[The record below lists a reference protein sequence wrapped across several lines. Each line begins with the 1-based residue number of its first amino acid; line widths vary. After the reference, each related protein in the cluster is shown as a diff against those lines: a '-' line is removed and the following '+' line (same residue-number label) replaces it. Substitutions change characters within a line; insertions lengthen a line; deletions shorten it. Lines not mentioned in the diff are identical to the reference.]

1 MSHLHPNT
9 SATASGNRRHR
20 KVSLVAGMEW
30 AIDTS
35 RTRLVVS
42 AVVFALAFTVMAVRV
57 IDVAILTGKNEP
69 RRAQTP
75 ATALPLKTARAD
87 IVDRNG
93 VLLATSLRTQS
104 LYADPKYIPDAHRAA
119 EQITQILPHLQPQQ
133 VAEKLSQASRF
144 VWIERN
150 LSPQQTY
157 ALNRLG
163 IPGLNFKSGERRVYP
178 QSALTAHVV
187 CLSGVDDNG
196 LSGIE
201 QSLDPAIR
209 SNSAPIRTSIDIRL
223 QHIVKEELQAQIDAF
238 EGIGGVGLV
247 LDVNSGEI
255 HSLVSLPDFDPNNF
269 AAKSDD
275 ASFNR
280 ATLGVYEMGS
290 TFKIFNT
297 AMALESGHVN
307 LADGYDASKPI
318 RIARFTISD
327 YHAKKRWLSVPEIF
341 MYSSN
346 IGSVKM
352 ALDVGTDIQQG
363 FLQKLGM
370 LDRLPLELPET
381 GTPMLPHP
389 WRQINTM
396 TIAFGHGL
404 SVTPLH
410 LANGVASIVNGG
422 LRYQP
427 SLLAQPV
434 DAKATGER
442 VISAKTSRDMR
453 RLLRLVVENGTGRN
467 GNAEGYLVGGKTGT
481 AEKSGG
487 NGYNRKSLL
496 SSFVAA
502 YPLNNPQF
510 VVLVMVDEPKGN
522 KESFDYA
529 TGGWVAAPAVKRI
542 ISRMAPLYGI
552 LPIDEK
558 SPEIR
563 RDLELKLPTPKG
575 KKRRASF

>member
-1 MSHLHPNT
+1 MV
-9 SATASGNRRHR
+9 G
-20 KVSLVAGMEW
+20 
-30 AIDTS
+30 
-35 RTRLVVS
+35 
-42 AVVFALAFTVMAVRV
+42 
-57 IDVAILTGKNEP
+57 
-69 RRAQTP
+69 
-75 ATALPLKTARAD
+75 
-87 IVDRNG
+87 
-93 VLLATSLRTQS
+93 
-104 LYADPKYIPDAHRAA
+104 
-119 EQITQILPHLQPQQ
+119 
-133 VAEKLSQASRF
+133 
-144 VWIERN
+144 
-150 LSPQQTY
+150 
-157 ALNRLG
+157 
-163 IPGLNFKSGERRVYP
+163 
-178 QSALTAHVV
+178 
-187 CLSGVDDNG
+187 LSGVDDNG

-201 QSLDPAIR
+201 KSLDPAIR

-297 AMALESGHVN
+297 AMALESGHIN

-442 VISAKTSRDMR
+442 VISANTSRDMR
-453 RLLRLVVENGTGRN
+453 RLLRVVENGTGRN

-522 KESFDYA
+522 KESFGYA